1 MGLLCRV
8 GEVTVVSR
16 LGAPH
21 EVCLTLS
28 FVLRMVVAVLGHRG
42 RGGGGG
48 KPAAAAR
55 YSDVVASTPPL
66 GPVERRRLELG

>member
-48 KPAAAAR
+48 GETGGGGTVNPRSGHPTTAW
-55 YSDVVASTPPL
+55 PC
-66 GPVERRRLELG
+66 

>member
-48 KPAAAAR
+48 GKPAAAAR
-55 YSDVVASTPPL
+55 
-66 GPVERRRLELG
+66 